1 MLCGQFKVNAFFTN
15 PFSLL
20 ELRDDGEVLQNL
32 LNPTHI
38 PILAKGK
45 NG

>member
-1 MLCGQFKVNAFFTN
+1 MLCGQFKVNEIFTN

-20 ELRDDGEVLQNL
+20 ELRDDEEALQNL

-38 PILAKGK
+38 LILAKGK